1 MFLSSAYSS
10 WWSFNLGF
18 VQKAVHWISCPA
30 WTVFVN
36 CLWSPDIT
44 AVWGRLGL
52 NLWPDVDASSR
63 NRRCIFQVVA
73 CVPGRPGSTSFPIW
87 LSWGA
92 LKMGGCLLLCCVWG
106 TSVSARPG
114 LDTRKH
120 VLGLGLCESSLGFL
134 LQQNVP
140 PWKVKKKPSKNQKT
154 KNRPP
159 KERKYNVSL
168 KKLEI

>member
-18 VQKAVHWISCPA
+18 VQKAVHWISCPG
-30 WTVFVN
+30 WSIFVN

-63 NRRCIFQVVA
+63 NRRCIFQVSA

-92 LKMGGCLLLCCVWG
+92 WEWGGCLLLCCVWG

-114 LDTRKH
+114 RDIRKH
-120 VLGLGLCESSLGFL
+120 ILGLGLCKSSLGFL
-134 LQQNVP
+134 LQQDVP
-140 PWKVKKKPSKNQKT
+140 PGKFKKKYPSPHKRKHNISL
-154 KNRPP
+154 
-159 KERKYNVSL
+159 ER
-168 KKLEI
+168 LEI

>member
-30 WTVFVN
+30 WSVFVS

-44 AVWGRLGL
+44 AVWGRLRL

-63 NRRCIFQVVA
+63 NQRCIFQVIA
-73 CVPGRPGSTSFPIW
+73 CVPERPGSTSFPIW

-92 LKMGGCLLLCCVWG
+92 GEWVGPCCCDVFEG
-106 TSVSARPG
+106 HLS
-114 LDTRKH
+114 L
-120 VLGLGLCESSLGFL
+120 LGLGWHKETRPWSRALQVLSWLSSAAKCSPTEKL
-134 LQQNVP
+134 
-140 PWKVKKKPSKNQKT
+140 KKKWT
-154 KNRPP
+154 KYPHAK
-159 KERKYNVSL
+159 KENTM
-168 KKLEI
+168 